1 MTDEVARSDAPFTTR
16 VRVALSIARA
26 LAAGMGHD
34 EVTDAHVVLGI
45 VREGE
50 NPAIAVLQHAGIA
63 LDVLRHDL
71 EQALE
76 PRGRARPREVARP
89 LTEGERLLVERAD
102 VERRQL
108 HHQHLGTEHLLLA
121 VLHEAA
127 SPVAQLL
134 ARYNLRYDALPAH
147 MAVVIHYHPY
157 PRGPGA
163 AAPPAN

>member
-1 MTDEVARSDAPFTTR
+1 MAAAGNRRYPCEVLSDNTSCASAGWIIRQCRNHVSRMTDEVARSDAPFTTR

-50 NPAIAVLQHAGIA
+50 NPAVAVLQHAGIA

-89 LTEGERLLVERAD
+89 LTDGERLL
-102 VERRQL
+102 
-108 HHQHLGTEHLLLA
+108 
-121 VLHEAA
+121 
-127 SPVAQLL
+127 
-134 ARYNLRYDALPAH
+134 
-147 MAVVIHYHPY
+147 
-157 PRGPGA
+157 
-163 AAPPAN
+163 